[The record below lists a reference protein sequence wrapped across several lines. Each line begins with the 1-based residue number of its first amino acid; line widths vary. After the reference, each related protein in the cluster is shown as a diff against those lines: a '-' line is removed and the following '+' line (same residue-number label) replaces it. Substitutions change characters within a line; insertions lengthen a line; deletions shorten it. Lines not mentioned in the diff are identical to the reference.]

1 MKKLSI
7 ILLAAALFPLVA
19 KSAFALTGDEIL
31 KRAEE
36 AMNAPQDRT
45 VTEKMVLIKADGS
58 EKERTIRFY
67 QKGNDKRL
75 VVFLSPADIKGVG
88 FLSLSKDRM
97 YLYLPAF
104 RKVRRIA
111 SHIKN
116 EDFMG
121 TDFSYENMAETK
133 YTADYLAILQQA
145 QDSALEKEDPNQYI
159 LELKPR
165 PGVDVSYSRQRMWVD
180 KETFI
185 PAKTEYFS
193 PGGKLVKVLTYENI
207 EKVDGYWFPMKMT
220 METVK
225 TEHRTVLEVLEI
237 KHDSGLADN
246 FFTERNLKRQA
257 R

>member
-1 MKKLSI
+1 MKRLSI
-7 ILLAAALFPLVA
+7 ILLAAVLFLLTA
-19 KSAFALTGDEIL
+19 KNVLALTGDEIL
-31 KRAEE
+31 KKAEE
-36 AMNAPQDRT
+36 AMNAPRDRT
-45 VTEKMVLIKADGS
+45 VMEKMILIKADGS

-67 QKGNDKRL
+67 QKGSDKRL
-75 VVFLSPADIKGVG
+75 VIFLSPADIKGVG
-88 FLSLSKDRM
+88 FLSISKDRM

-111 SHIKN
+111 SYIKN

-121 TDFSYENMAETK
+121 TDFSYEDMAETK
-133 YTADYLAILQQA
+133 YTEDYTAILQQA
-145 QDSALEKEDPNQYI
+145 QDHALEKEEPNQYI

-185 PAKTEYFS
+185 PAKTEYYS
-193 PGGKLVKVLTYENI
+193 PGGKLIKMFTAENI
-207 EKVDGYWFPMKMT
+207 KQIDGYWFPMKMT

-225 TEHRTVLEVLEI
+225 TGHRTVLEVLDI
-237 KHDSGLADN
+237 KHDSGLADS